1 MLLNDGE
8 AMDNEPARPLDPITG
23 LPWSA
28 ALRPEATGWAVTS
41 EVHALCLQVSGL
53 SVLID
58 VFGYRAAHSVLGQ
71 VARLLTRQLDARD
84 LLGRHSGNAFLIL
97 TRRPYA
103 EIEAL
108 MKQIRER
115 VFTLSIETAE
125 GRVPE
130 GTFGVAGMDP
140 VASLEVAGPAV
151 DALIIN
157 AEIALGLP
165 ARAQK
170 AGTPKAGE
178 PAAAAEARVPPQT
191 EDLIPP
197 RPKAAAAAVEEEA
210 FEASLEPETPVEVEL
225 EEHPVG
231 PALNGSVEEPAETV
245 GMLDEIA
252 QEPREPAAPLEAAG
266 PLPEAAGGSTR
277 VVLVRCNVSDSGMA
291 ATVDVEVRFGER
303 VAVGKVVG
311 RNAPDRIPYLVG
323 EATGRA
329 LTELLPKGFGVVL
342 QDVREVT
349 QGDNQALWATV
360 MLVSPDGE
368 EKLVGI
374 SPGTNHGHTG
384 PAKAVLN
391 AINRRLSLILAQ
403 AS

>member
-28 ALRPEATGWAVTS
+28 ALRREAAGWAVTS

-53 SVLID
+53 GVLID

-71 VARLLTRQLDARD
+71 VARLLTHQLDARD

-103 EIEAL
+103 EIETL

-125 GRVPE
+125 GHVPE
-130 GTFGVAGMDP
+130 GVFGVAGMDP
-140 VASLEVAGPAV
+140 VASLEAAGPAV

-165 ARAQK
+165 TRSQA
-170 AGTPKAGE
+170 AGIPKAAE
-178 PAAAAEARVPPQT
+178 PAAEARVLPKT
-191 EDLIPP
+191 EALIPA
-197 RPKAAAAAVEEEA
+197 RPEAAAAAAKEEA
-210 FEASLEPETPVEVEL
+210 TFEASLEPEAPMEVEL

-252 QEPREPAAPLEAAG
+252 QEPRVPAAPLEAAG
-266 PLPEAAGGSTR
+266 PQPEAAGGSTR
-277 VVLVRCNVSDSGMA
+277 VVLVRCNVADSGMA
-291 ATVDVEVRFGER
+291 ATVDVEVRYGER

-342 QDVREVT
+342 QDVRQVT

-368 EKLVGI
+368 EKLLGI
-374 SPGTNHGHTG
+374 SPGVDHGHTG

-391 AINRRLSLILAQ
+391 AINRRLSLVLAQ